1 MTGLKIE
8 NNMLDWILVFV
19 LAKEPDIKKWPEWEC
34 VRWTWTGDV
43 YNRRV
48 VCLEW
53 RKRENRWIP

>member
-1 MTGLKIE
+1 MCGKSWKDQLLEDLIVINKFIHYAEQPNNKI
-8 NNMLDWILVFV
+8 
-19 LAKEPDIKKWPEWEC
+19 WPEWEC

-53 RKRENRWIP
+53 RKRK